1 MLWRNRARMKAVG
14 FHPKRRGAS
23 GHGTL
28 FILFLILL
36 LNSALGNILKDE
48 RNRSLVPLLRLSS
61 ACQAEL
67 NAQRECK
74 TIERDAR
81 RRIGGSESNVKTR
94 KGRMSRGEAPLR
106 SLGGVSL
113 KRRLA
118 HPHPDVDDCKQF
130 GGECYTFFSLNWVCL
145 YGHFGNKRRPSNDS
159 RFDETTFLVS
169 DFWKEQQKRS
179 NFWSWTR
186 ETRQTIWNY
195 FPITQTATKRTT
207 TRNKWGGGGPNDDRL
222 QVERTGP
229 VFLFHTQ
236 KETQPP
242 NFASTT
248 LIKR

>member
-81 RRIGGSESNVKTR
+81 RRIGGSASNVKTR
-94 KGRMSRGEAPLR
+94 KGGMSRGEAPLQ

-118 HPHPDVDDCKQF
+118 HPIRMSTTANNL
-130 GGECYTFFSLNWVCL
+130 GGGGACYTFFFLKLSLLVWP
-145 YGHFGNKRRPSNDS
+145 FRQQKTSIKRQSVRPSSFQIFEKNKKKVQFLKLDA
-159 RFDETTFLVS
+159 RDTT
-169 DFWKEQQKRS
+169 
-179 NFWSWTR
+179 
-186 ETRQTIWNY
+186 NY
-195 FPITQTATKRTT
+195 LK
-207 TRNKWGGGGPNDDRL
+207 
-222 QVERTGP
+222 
-229 VFLFHTQ
+229 LFF
-236 KETQPP
+236 
-242 NFASTT
+242 N
-248 LIKR
+248 

>member
-81 RRIGGSESNVKTR
+81 RRIGGSASNVKTR
-94 KGRMSRGEAPLR
+94 KGGMSRGEAPLQ

-118 HPHPDVDDCKQF
+118 HPIRMSTTANNLGP
-130 GGECYTFFSLNWVCL
+130 FFLKLSL
-145 YGHFGNKRRPSNDS
+145 
-159 RFDETTFLVS
+159 LVWP
-169 DFWKEQQKRS
+169 FRQQKTS
-179 NFWSWTR
+179 
-186 ETRQTIWNY
+186 
-195 FPITQTATKRTT
+195 
-207 TRNKWGGGGPNDDRL
+207 
-222 QVERTGP
+222 
-229 VFLFHTQ
+229 
-236 KETQPP
+236 
-242 NFASTT
+242 
-248 LIKR
+248 IKRQSVRPFSFHIFEKNKKKVQFLKLDARDTTNYLKLFFN